1 MQTGRWEY
9 AQRTNARAV
18 IVIVAITETDE
29 VVFIEQYRDPIGK
42 RCVELP
48 AGLVGDKLGEEDED
62 LSEAVRRELIE
73 ETGFT
78 ADQIT
83 FLATGSSSAGLTD
96 EVAHVF
102 LAQGLRQVDE
112 GGGVDGELI
121 QLHLVPREQIDCW
134 LAQRQQE
141 GLDIA
146 MSLYGALW
154 LANQYA
160 RGSQSLLRRER

>member
-1 MQTGRWEY
+1 M
-9 AQRTNARAV
+9 
-18 IVIVAITETDE
+18 
-29 VVFIEQYRDPIGK
+29 
-42 RCVELP
+42 
-48 AGLVGDKLGEEDED
+48 VGDTLGEEDED

-83 FLATGSSSAGLTD
+83 FLAAGSSSAGLTD

-102 LAQGLRQVDE
+102 LAQGLRRVSE

-121 QLHLVPREQIDCW
+121 QLHLVPRAQIEKW
-134 LAQRQQE
+134 LLQRQAE

-154 LANQYA
+154 LAK
-160 RGSQSLLRRER
+160 SHMVSST